1 MFSSRPD
8 KPHDWELIAAN
19 RVTDERVT
27 PLRLLA
33 LVTAISSSACCFL
46 ALFGMI
52 ESKGVSV
59 NDSDV
64 ASTASAL
71 QLWLASE

>member
-1 MFSSRPD
+1 MPPSFRWSLLYHDIALPREVFSSRPD

-33 LVTAISSSACCFL
+33 LVTAYIFISLLLLSP
-46 ALFGMI
+46 
-52 ESKGVSV
+52 
-59 NDSDV
+59 
-64 ASTASAL
+64 
-71 QLWLASE
+71 LWHD